1 MHELT
6 ENNTCRLAKALIER
20 YGITYE
26 EAMYRLANFRL
37 ALVCD
42 RTIANS
48 AAMQAALITAI
59 NAGTR
64 AFHGG
69 VYVTIPESI
78 PTRIPWPGHPILS
91 GLCASLGAHLAKP
104 SKLKMTQIIYF
115 YAPESAGADDLM
127 VSAAGWRGGVSPA
140 DSPVIISSPVDFSL
154 GGVFAGAVA
163 VARGFLRIA
172 GIDTHRRSVITG
184 ASLWDLEAD
193 WTQDSSEGP
202 ELRYL
207 PQKLWHL
214 GLGHLG
220 QAYIWNLGLL
230 PYAEPE
236 KTFFML
242 QDFDRIVYANL
253 GTGLL
258 CNEQS
263 INKLKTR
270 ICAGWL
276 EQRRFQTTIVER
288 PFDVHVTPNE
298 DEPFVALCAFDSAA
312 ARKILE
318 TPGFNLVIEAGI
330 GGELWNFDQIFL
342 HTFPD
347 ATKKPN
353 EIWSEEPRVQITP
366 QVVGAFHPNQK
377 CGVMA
382 ETLAGKAVATAFIG
396 TIAGAFVVAEVLRG
410 LHGGERSE
418 FLRFHVRRDS
428 RPTVVRLSEKY
439 QLRFARSGYTL
450 GQNLSLSNPARL
462 RGRAFTDFRRR
473 RPSPRWYGGGV

>member
-1 MHELT
+1 M
-6 ENNTCRLAKALIER
+6 
-20 YGITYE
+20 
-26 EAMYRLANFRL
+26 
-37 ALVCD
+37 
-42 RTIANS
+42 
-48 AAMQAALITAI
+48 
-59 NAGTR
+59 
-64 AFHGG
+64 
-69 VYVTIPESI
+69 
-78 PTRIPWPGHPILS
+78 
-91 GLCASLGAHLAKP
+91 
-104 SKLKMTQIIYF
+104 
-115 YAPESAGADDLM
+115 
-127 VSAAGWRGGVSPA
+127 
-140 DSPVIISSPVDFSL
+140 
-154 GGVFAGAVA
+154 
-163 VARGFLRIA
+163 
-172 GIDTHRRSVITG
+172 
-184 ASLWDLEAD
+184 
-193 WTQDSSEGP
+193 
-202 ELRYL
+202 
-207 PQKLWHL
+207 
-214 GLGHLG
+214 G

-318 TPGFNLVIEAGI
+318 TPGFDLVIEAGI

-439 QLRFARSGYTL
+439 QSAFRALWIHTWAEFIFKQPRKVKG
-450 GQNLSLSNPARL
+450 ARL
-462 RGRAFTDFRRR
+462 YGFPSPETVTTMVRRR
-473 RPSPRWYGGGV
+473 GLMSHSRWKICCQVPSTGFRSATGTVRDGPSNVACKCEWPLPSCQACSCL